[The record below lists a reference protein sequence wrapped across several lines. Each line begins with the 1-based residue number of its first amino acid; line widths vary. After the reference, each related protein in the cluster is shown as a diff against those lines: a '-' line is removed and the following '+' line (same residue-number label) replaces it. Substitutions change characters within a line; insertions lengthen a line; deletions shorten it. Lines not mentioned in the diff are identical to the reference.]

1 MIRCMD
7 DLRDTDDALL
17 TATERARQAEQRLV
31 ETSVEDPDI
40 VPQAKKVHQRAE
52 DVDELA
58 QDAAGEAE
66 G

>member
-40 VPQAKKVHQRAE
+40 VPQAKKVYQRAE
-52 DVDELA
+52 DIDELA
-58 QDAAGEAE
+58 HDAAGEAR